1 MKGREFDHRH
11 YQTWVDPHDLIP
23 YELNA
28 KQHDEAQV
36 RNIANS
42 IRRFGWQQEAVI
54 TQDNVLVIGHGRR
67 LAAIQLGCQMPVK
80 IIDQKAENLTEEDI
94 RELRIA
100 DNKTNESPWD
110 YDILG
115 QDMEGLDFE
124 GFDFEF
130 EGQETGQEERKEVK
144 DDEWTRPVPDEPKRA
159 KSGQIWQLGDHR
171 LMVGDSTS
179 QADVDLL
186 MDDQVADCLLTDPPY
201 NVDYEGGTDEKMKIE
216 NDHMSES
223 AFDEFLLAA
232 FECADTVMRPGAA
245 YYIWHADSNG
255 YQFRE
260 AARKVGWQLRQCL
273 IWVKNSLVL
282 GRQDYQ
288 WRHEPCLYGWK
299 DGTHYFTDDRT
310 QTTVSEKP
318 VDLKK
323 MTKDQLIAYIEQAT
337 ALPSTVMYEDK
348 PLRNLLHPTM
358 KPVTLLGDMVQNS
371 TVQGQI
377 VLDLF
382 GGSGST
388 MIACEQLNRRCFM
401 MELDARYADAILDRW
416 EEFTGGKA
424 KLIRRAPK

>member
-1 MKGREFDHRH
+1 MKNRAFDHSH
-11 YQTWVDPHDLIP
+11 YETWVNPHDLIP
-23 YELNA
+23 YKLNA
-28 KQHDEAQV
+28 KQHDEKQV

-42 IRRFGWQQEAVI
+42 IRKFGWQQEAVI
-54 TQDNVLVIGHGRR
+54 TQDRVLVIGHGRR
-67 LAAIQLGCQMPVK
+67 LAAIEIGCEMPVK
-80 IIDQKAENLTEEDI
+80 IIDTKAEDLTEADI

-110 YDILG
+110 YELLDL
-115 QDMEGLDFE
+115 DREGLDFE
-124 GFDFEF
+124 GFDFDF
-130 EGQETGQEERKEVK
+130 ESPDAGEEEKKEVVE
-144 DDEWTRPVPDEPKRA
+144 DDYDKPVPEEPKSIR
-159 KSGQIWQLGDHR
+159 GEIYQLGNHR
-171 LMVGDSTS
+171 LMVGDSTNPEDVKKLMNGAL
-179 QADVDLL
+179 ADLF
-186 MDDQVADCLLTDPPY
+186 LTDPPY
-201 NVDYEGGTDEKMKIE
+201 NVDYEGGTEEKMKIE

-223 AFDEFLLAA
+223 AFDDFLYAA
-232 FECADTVMRPGAA
+232 FDCANQVMKPGAA

-273 IWVKNSLVL
+273 IWVKNTLVL

-299 DGTHYFTDDRT
+299 EGSHYFTDDRT
-310 QTTVSEKP
+310 QTTVTEKP

-323 MTKDQLIAYIEQAT
+323 MTKDQLIDYIEKAT
-337 ALPSTVMYEDK
+337 AAPSTVMYEDK

-358 KPVTLLGDMVQNS
+358 KPVTLMGEMTQNS
-371 TVQGQI
+371 TRQGGI

-401 MELDARYADAILDRW
+401 MELDARYADAIIDRW
-416 EEFTGGKA
+416 EEFTGKEAVLLNG
-424 KLIRRAPK
+424 

>member
-1 MKGREFDHRH
+1 VAKNRAFDKRH
-11 YQTWVDPHDLIP
+11 YTEWRKPEDLIP
-23 YELNA
+23 YALNA
-28 KQHDEAQV
+28 KTHDEKQV

-67 LAAIQLGCQMPVK
+67 LAAMQIGCEIPVK
-80 IIDQKAENLTEEDI
+80 VIDKAADQLTDEDI

-110 YDILG
+110 YDLL
-115 QDMEGLDFE
+115 QEDMDGLDFE
-124 GFDFEF
+124 GFDFDF
-130 EGQETGQEERKEVK
+130 VGAETEPEDTAEAKE
-144 DDEWTRPVPDEPKRA
+144 DEWEGKIPEAPKRA
-159 KSGQIWQLGDHR
+159 RKGQVWQLGDHR
-171 LMVGDSTS
+171 LMVGDSTELGDVEKLMGGEE
-179 QADVDLL
+179 ADLF
-186 MDDQVADCLLTDPPY
+186 LTDPPY
-201 NVDYEGGTDEKMKIE
+201 NVDYEGGTGMKIE
-216 NDHMSES
+216 NDNMGES
-223 AFDEFLLAA
+223 AFDQFLYDSFQAA
-232 FECADTVMRPGAA
+232 DAVMKPGAA

-260 AARKVGWQLRQCL
+260 AALKVGWQLRQCI
-273 IWVKNSLVL
+273 IWVKNTFVL

-299 DGTHYFTDDRT
+299 DGTHWFTDDRT
-310 QTTVSEKP
+310 QSTVCENS

-323 MTKDQLIAYIEQAT
+323 LTKDQLIELIEKQQET
-337 ALPSTVMYEDK
+337 PQTVMWEDK

-358 KPVTLLGDMVQNS
+358 KPVMLMGKMIHNS
-371 TVQGQI
+371 CRPGGI

-388 MIACEQLNRRCFM
+388 MIAAEQLNRRCFM
-401 MELDARYADAILDRW
+401 MELDERYAEAILQRW

-424 KLIRRAPK
+424 KLLKG